1 MKINYLLLLLLSI
14 LLSNAFG
21 ISIYTPNESKEYLL
35 MTLDEDPMPKKL
47 PAEFLNSFL
56 ASTSYLASISSFNN
70 RQRLIDQWKKK
81 KLNLDQELIFKNNM
95 ILIE

>member
-56 ASTSYLASISSFNN
+56 ASTVSPKSFNN